1 MLMKLWPE
9 DVLCRYITLWFLK
22 PASTSALTHQKIV
35 TTMLESASVVYL
47 KIIIFL
53 GLTIFT
59 MTAALI
65 ETLFVSP
72 QCAILSPAFKV
83 REFSI
88 TDAVPYPISLKW
100 HSAAEEGLR

>member
-1 MLMKLWPE
+1 
-9 DVLCRYITLWFLK
+9 
-22 PASTSALTHQKIV
+22 
-35 TTMLESASVVYL
+35 
-47 KIIIFL
+47 
-53 GLTIFT
+53 

-65 ETLFVSP
+65 ETLVLSP

-88 TDAVPYPISLKW
+88 TDVAPYPISLKW